1 MELPAQLRQ
10 AVDSALSGA
19 SVSDLAAAAK
29 ALSRRYRDEVR
40 DGRLHISDTRL
51 ALAYVATRM
60 PATYTA
66 IHVALSAMAAQ
77 QPDFAPRS
85 LLDVG
90 AGPGTVMWAAA
101 DLWTDI
107 EAATLVETSP
117 AIRSLGEMLAAS
129 STIARISWRA
139 SDLRA
144 DLPET
149 QHDLVTLAYVLDELA
164 PKDRGALVDR
174 LWSLSRHALLIV
186 EPGTTAGWRRILDA
200 RAQLIAAGAHI
211 LAPCPHAL
219 ACPITEPDWCHF
231 AARVARS
238 RIHRLAKEAELPWED
253 EKFIYL
259 SASRTPAAHRAARV
273 LDRPENA
280 SGRVTLKLCQPDGMA
295 THRLVTRREGDVFKR
310 ARRVDWGDTVEGA

>member
-19 SVSDLAAAAK
+19 SVSDLTAAAK

-60 PATYTA
+60 PATYAA
-66 IHVALSAMAAQ
+66 IHLALSAMAAQ
-77 QPDFAPRS
+77 QPDFAPHS

-101 DLWTDI
+101 DLWAGI

-117 AIRSLGEMLAAS
+117 SIRALGEKLAAS
-129 STIARISWRA
+129 SGIAQISWRA
-139 SDLRA
+139 SDLRT

-149 QHDLVTLAYVLDELA
+149 QADLVTLAYVLDELA
-164 PKDRGALVDR
+164 PEDRIALVDR

-200 RAQLIAAGAHI
+200 RAHLISQGAHI
-211 LAPCPHAL
+211 LAPCPHAQ
-219 ACPITEPDWCHF
+219 ACPIVEPDWCHF

-238 RIHRLAKEAELPWED
+238 RIHRLAKEAEVPWED

-259 SASRTPAAHRAARV
+259 AASRTPATHRAARV
-273 LDRPENA
+273 LDRPESA
-280 SGRVTLKLCQPDGMA
+280 SGRVRLKLCQPDGVA

-310 ARRVDWGDTVEGA
+310 ARRVDWGDMCEG

>member
-10 AVDSALSGA
+10 AVDSALAGA

-29 ALSRRYRDEVR
+29 ALSQRYRDEIR
-40 DGRLHISDTRL
+40 DGRLHISDARL

-60 PATYTA
+60 PATYAA
-66 IHVALSAMAAQ
+66 IHLALSAMAAQ

-101 DLWTDI
+101 DLWTGI

-117 AIRSLGEMLAAS
+117 AIRALGETLAAS
-129 STIARISWRA
+129 SAITRISWRA

-144 DLPET
+144 DLPGT

-164 PKDRGALVDR
+164 PKDRGTLVDR

-186 EPGTTAGWRRILDA
+186 EPGTTAGWRRIREA
-200 RAQLIAAGAHI
+200 RTQLIAQGAHI

-238 RIHRLAKEAELPWED
+238 RIHRLAKEAEVPWED

-259 SASRTPAAHRAARV
+259 AASRTPAPHRAARV
-273 LDRPENA
+273 LDRPESA
-280 SGRVTLKLCQPDGMA
+280 SGRVKLKLCQPDGTAM
-295 THRLVTRREGDVFKR
+295 HRLVTRREGDMFRR
-310 ARRVDWGDTVEGA
+310 ARRVDWGDTFEAS